1 MSIGSQSQLPG
12 WDADPDRGHAQQLLS
27 VARRYYEDQMSQAEI
42 ATAIGYS
49 RPTVGRLL
57 AQARREGIVQ
67 IQVDDPFERVSE
79 LERILAARFGINQ
92 VRVTSIGSTH
102 DPVAEVGAACAEI
115 LGRVVAPGMSVGLST
130 GRMHRAVVGH
140 LKTDLAPRDST
151 FVQLVGGLP
160 EGSPI
165 MDGREVCQ
173 RFAAAFGGVAVTMEA
188 PLMATTK
195 REARSY
201 QSLPDV
207 ARSLAAAAAV
217 DIAVV
222 GVGAGFHH
230 STGVFDQVIST
241 RHIRELRR
249 RGAVGHILA
258 QFFDHDGAVIA
269 NSVQELV
276 VGLRIERLRSIPHV
290 IAVATG
296 AHKAEAL
303 AAALRGRLVDAV
315 VLDYPAARALA
326 DYNKR

>member
-1 MSIGSQSQLPG
+1 
-12 WDADPDRGHAQQLLS
+12 
-27 VARRYYEDQMSQAEI
+27 V
-42 ATAIGYS
+42 IGYS

-79 LERILAARFGINQ
+79 LERILAARFEINQ

-207 ARSLAAAAAV
+207 ARS
-217 DIAVV
+217 
-222 GVGAGFHH
+222 
-230 STGVFDQVIST
+230 FDQVIST